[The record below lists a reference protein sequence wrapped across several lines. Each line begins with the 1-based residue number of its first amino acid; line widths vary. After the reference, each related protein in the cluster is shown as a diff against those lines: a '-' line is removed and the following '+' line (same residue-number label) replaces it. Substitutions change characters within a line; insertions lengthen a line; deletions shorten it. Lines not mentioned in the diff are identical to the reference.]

1 MFKAEADPETATSKM
16 NFFKLTVNA
25 FQLSTIVA
33 KNSLNVTGFL
43 DLLLIHYADVQ
54 KIYALEF

>member
-43 DLLLIHYADVQ
+43 NLLLVHYADVQ